1 VRVLHTADWHVGK
14 PLAGRSRLEE
24 HEAVLA
30 EIVDIARARR
40 AEVVLVAGDL
50 FDTTSP
56 SPEAERIV
64 YRTLLDLSQV
74 GHVVVIPGN
83 HDNERRM
90 AAIAPL
96 FHLSN
101 ATLQPFVT
109 NRPLEIETRAGE
121 RARIALLPW
130 LSQRHVVKADQLMAR
145 EAPELMGQFNER
157 MRRIIAALTGGFAP
171 DAVNIVLA
179 HVTLANAQHGG
190 GERLAQT
197 IFDYWIDATAFPPS
211 AHYVALGH
219 IHKAQRMPGPCPIV
233 YSGSPLQ
240 LDFSDHD
247 DAKRVVLFEATSTT
261 PAEIEEVSL
270 SSGRRLR
277 TLRGTI
283 PQLTE
288 RAGTTGDDF
297 LRVIVEGPA
306 RAGLSDVIRELFPDA
321 VKIMV
326 TATERGAD
334 RRRDIETSHTS
345 PRDLFSRYLSERDIE
360 DDAMLALFEELYED
374 ALA

>member
-109 NRPLEIETRAGE
+109 NQPLEIETRAGE

-145 EAPELMGQFNER
+145 EAPELTGQFNER